1 MVFVT
6 HELTED
12 RRALLR
18 SRKIDAIID
27 QDTAIE
33 VRSVTHI
40 MARLLGRADGAVATV
55 LAPVRIF
62 TAENC

>member
-18 SRKIDAIID
+18 SRRIDAIID
-27 QDTAIE
+27 QDTAAE
-33 VRSVTHI
+33 VRSVTDI
-40 MARLLGRADGAVATV
+40 MARLLGRADGAAASV